1 MLGAEADDRRIFQF
15 GKFFLFTLDGW
26 TGCSYCRLAA
36 GISAGG
42 TRDARMVVFD
52 FTGRHAV
59 VAGAGGG
66 MGEAIALALLKA
78 GAAVTAIDVKAC
90 PDALS
95 GYGDRLTFA
104 QGDLTDAAFVEEVIG
119 RAGRARG
126 GIDHLANVAGVLW
139 FGRDKSALDMDLDVW
154 DEVFRINLKSFVH
167 TARSAVPFMRRRGG
181 SMVHFSTIQWYRGD
195 PAPQDAYQASKAGVC
210 ALSKSLA
217 MQLAADGIRSNAIC
231 PGMAL
236 TPLQARWDTEEKR
249 AAVAGYAP
257 LGRIGTPQDMANAAL
272 FLLSDAASYI
282 TGIELAVDGGLL
294 MRM

>member
-1 MLGAEADDRRIFQF
+1 MIV
-15 GKFFLFTLDGW
+15 
-26 TGCSYCRLAA
+26 Y
-36 GISAGG
+36 
-42 TRDARMVVFD
+42 D

-66 MGEAIALALLKA
+66 MGEAIALALLEA
-78 GAAVTAIDVKAC
+78 GASVTAIDVK
-90 PDALS
+90 PVPTSLS
-95 GYGDRLTFA
+95 KFGDRLTFA
-104 QGDLTDAAFVEEVIG
+104 QGDLTDAAFVEQVVSA
-119 RAGRARG
+119 AGRKHG
-126 GIDHLANVAGVLW
+126 GIDYLANVAGVLW
-139 FGRDKSALDMDLDVW
+139 FGRDRSALEMDLDVW
-154 DEVFRINLKSFVH
+154 DQVFNINLKSFVH
-167 TARSAVPFMRRRGG
+167 TARSVVPYMRSGGRGG
-181 SMVHFSTIQWYRGD
+181 AMVHFSTIQWYRGD
-195 PAPQDAYQASKAGVC
+195 PKPQDAYQASKAGVC

-217 MQLAADGIRSNAIC
+217 MQLASEGIRSNAIC

-249 AAVAGYAP
+249 AAVADYTP

>member
-1 MLGAEADDRRIFQF
+1 
-15 GKFFLFTLDGW
+15 
-26 TGCSYCRLAA
+26 
-36 GISAGG
+36 
-42 TRDARMVVFD
+42 MVVFD

-66 MGEAIALALLKA
+66 MGEQIALSLLEA
-78 GAAVTAIDVKAC
+78 GASVTAIDVKAK
-90 PDALS
+90 PASLASYD
-95 GYGDRLTFA
+95 DRLTFA
-104 QGDLTDAAFVEEVIG
+104 QGDLTDAGFVEEVVG
-119 RAGRARG
+119 AAGRERG
-126 GIDHLANVAGVLW
+126 GIDYLANVAGVLW
-139 FGRDKSALDMDLDVW
+139 FGRDKSALEMDLDVW
-154 DEVFRINLKSFVH
+154 DNVFNINLKSFVH
-167 TARSAVPFMRRRGG
+167 TARAVVPHMRAGGRGG
-181 SMVHFSTIQWYRGD
+181 AMVHFSTIQWYRGD
-195 PAPQDAYQASKAGVC
+195 PNPQDAYQASKAGVC

-217 MQLAADGIRSNAIC
+217 MQLAAERIRSNAIC

-257 LGRIGTPQDMANAAL
+257 LGHIGTPQDMANAAL